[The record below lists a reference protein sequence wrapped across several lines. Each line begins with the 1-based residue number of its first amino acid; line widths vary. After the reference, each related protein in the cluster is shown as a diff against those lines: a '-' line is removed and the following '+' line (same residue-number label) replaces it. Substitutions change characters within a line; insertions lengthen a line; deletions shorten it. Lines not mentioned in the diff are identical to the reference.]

1 MNPDLAFKNI
11 VVVGLGLIGGSILQT
26 LKSQSYAGNTY
37 GIDSN
42 ASAISKAKEMSLIA
56 NKDQNIETDLQN
68 VLVIFSVPT
77 LSITKAIDD
86 LNLSTGDILYTDTCS
101 VKSSVLEDINRR
113 ESKFVNKFIP
123 SHPIAGSEKS
133 GLVASTSTLFDNRL
147 TIVCPHE
154 KNEEDDIKKIEA
166 FWNNLGSVTKR
177 LPAKNHDELFAKTS
191 HLPHV
196 ISYALMDSIFKDLS
210 DETFLYSGGSLESY
224 TRIASS
230 DPLMWKDIMIANE
243 KSIVES
249 IENFKESLDILLE
262 MIKKKDSHELI
273 NFFTDIKKSRDEL
286 LSDDK
291 N

>member
-42 ASAISKAKEMSLIA
+42 ASAISKAKEMSLIV

-286 LSDDK
+286 LSDGK

>member
-42 ASAISKAKEMSLIA
+42 ASAISKAKEMSLIV
-56 NKDQNIETDLQN
+56 NKDQNIETDLEN

-113 ESKFVNKFIP
+113 ESKFLNKFIP

-249 IENFKESLDILLE
+249 IENFKESLDSLLE

>member
-42 ASAISKAKEMSLIA
+42 ASAISKAKEMSLIV
-56 NKDQNIETDLQN
+56 NKDQNIETDLEN

-86 LNLSTGDILYTDTCS
+86 LNLSTEDILYTDTCS

-113 ESKFVNKFIP
+113 ESKFLNKFIP

-249 IENFKESLDILLE
+249 IENFKESLDSLLE

>member
-1 MNPDLAFKNI
+1 MNPDSAFKNI

-26 LKSQSYAGNTY
+26 LKSQSYPGNTY

-42 ASAISKAKEMSLIA
+42 SSAISKAKEMSLIV
-56 NKDQNIETDLQN
+56 NKDQNIETDLEN

-86 LNLSTGDILYTDTCS
+86 LNLSSEDILYTDTCS
-101 VKSSVLEDINRR
+101 VKSSVLKDINSRDP
-113 ESKFVNKFIP
+113 KFLNKFIL

-133 GLVASTSTLFDNRL
+133 GLVASTPSLFDKRL

-154 KNEEDDIKKIEA
+154 SNEEEDVKKIEA
-166 FWNNLGSVTKR
+166 FWNNLGSITKR
-177 LPAKNHDELFAKTS
+177 LPANNHDELFAKTS

-243 KSIVES
+243 ESIVES

-262 MIKKKDSHELI
+262 MIKKKDSQELI

-286 LSDDK
+286 LSDD
-291 N
+291 NN

>member
-1 MNPDLAFKNI
+1 LAFENI

-26 LKSQSYAGNTY
+26 LKSQSYTGNTY

-42 ASAISKAKEMSLIA
+42 ASAISKAKELSLIV
-56 NKDQNIETDLQN
+56 NKDQNIETDLEN

-77 LSITKAIDD
+77 LAITKAIDD
-86 LNLSTGDILYTDTCS
+86 LNLSTEDILYTDTCS
-101 VKSSVLEDINRR
+101 VKSSVLEDINSR
-113 ESKFVNKFIP
+113 ESKFLNKFIP

-249 IENFKESLDILLE
+249 IENFKESLDALLE

>member
-1 MNPDLAFKNI
+1 MNLDLAFENI
-11 VVVGLGLIGGSILQT
+11 LVVGLGLIGGSVLQT
-26 LKSQSYAGNTY
+26 LKSQSYPGNTY

-42 ASAISKAKEMSLIA
+42 PSAVSKAKEMGLIL
-56 NKDQNIETDLQN
+56 NKDQNIETDLEN
-68 VLVIFSVPT
+68 LLVIFSVPT

-86 LNLSTGDILYTDTCS
+86 LNLSTENVLYTDTCS
-101 VKSSVLEDINRR
+101 VKSSVLKDINSRD
-113 ESKFVNKFIP
+113 SKFLNKFIL

-133 GLVASTSTLFDNRL
+133 GLVASTPSLFDKRL

-154 KNEEDDIKKIEA
+154 RNEEEDVKKIEA

-177 LPAKNHDELFAKTS
+177 LPANNHDELFAKTS

-196 ISYALMDSIFKDLS
+196 ISYALMHSIFKDLS

-286 LSDDK
+286 LADEK

>member
-1 MNPDLAFKNI
+1 MNPDLAFENI

-26 LKSQSYAGNTY
+26 LKSQSYTGNTY

-42 ASAISKAKEMSLIA
+42 ASAISKAKELSLIV
-56 NKDQNIETDLQN
+56 NKDQNIETDLEN

-86 LNLSTGDILYTDTCS
+86 LNLSTEDILYTDTCS
-101 VKSSVLEDINRR
+101 VKSSVLEDINSR
-113 ESKFVNKFIP
+113 ESKFLNKFIP

-210 DETFLYSGGSLESY
+210 EEAFLYSGGSLESY

-249 IENFKESLDILLE
+249 IENFKESLDILLD
-262 MIKKKDSHELI
+262 MIKKKDSYELI
-273 NFFTDIKKSRDEL
+273 NFFTEIKKSRDEL

>member
-1 MNPDLAFKNI
+1 MNLNSAFENI
-11 VVVGLGLIGGSILQT
+11 LVVGLGLIGGSVLQT
-26 LKSQSYAGNTY
+26 LKSQSYPGNTY

-42 ASAISKAKEMSLIA
+42 SSAISKAKEMGLIL

-77 LSITKAIDD
+77 LSITKAIDN
-86 LNLSTGDILYTDTCS
+86 LNLSTEDVLYTDTCS
-101 VKSSVLEDINRR
+101 VKSSVLRDINSRDP
-113 ESKFVNKFIP
+113 KFLNKFIL

-133 GLVASTSTLFDNRL
+133 GLVASTPLLFDKRL

-154 KNEEDDIKKIEA
+154 KNEEDDIKKVEA

-177 LPAKNHDELFAKTS
+177 LAANNHDELFAKTS

-210 DETFLYSGGSLESY
+210 DEAFLYSGGSLESY

-243 KSIVES
+243 EFIVES

-262 MIKKKDSHELI
+262 IIKKKDSQELI
-273 NFFTDIKKSRDEL
+273 NFFTDIKKSRDKL

>member
-1 MNPDLAFKNI
+1 MNPDSAFKNI

-26 LKSQSYAGNTY
+26 LKSQSYPGNTY

-42 ASAISKAKEMSLIA
+42 SSAISKAKEMSLII
-56 NKDQNIETDLQN
+56 NKDQNIETDLEN

-86 LNLSTGDILYTDTCS
+86 LNLSSEDILYTDTCS
-101 VKSSVLEDINRR
+101 VKSSVLKDINSRDP
-113 ESKFVNKFIP
+113 KFLNKFIL

-133 GLVASTSTLFDNRL
+133 GLVASTPSLYDKRL

-154 KNEEDDIKKIEA
+154 RNEEDDIKKIEA

-177 LPAKNHDELFAKTS
+177 LPANNHDELFAKTS

-243 KSIVES
+243 KSIIES

-262 MIKKKDSHELI
+262 MIKKKDSQELI

-291 N
+291 H

>member
-42 ASAISKAKEMSLIA
+42 ASAISKAKEMSLIV
-56 NKDQNIETDLQN
+56 NKDQNIETDLEN

-113 ESKFVNKFIP
+113 ESKFLNKFILA
-123 SHPIAGSEKS
+123 HPIAGSEKS
-133 GLVASTSTLFDNRL
+133 GLVASTPSLFDNRL

>member
-1 MNPDLAFKNI
+1 MNSDSAFENI
-11 VVVGLGLIGGSILQT
+11 LVVGLGLIGGSVLQT
-26 LKSQSYAGNTY
+26 LKSQSYPGNTY
-37 GIDSN
+37 GFDSN
-42 ASAISKAKEMSLIA
+42 SSAISKAKEMGLIL

-77 LSITKAIDD
+77 LSITKAIDN
-86 LNLSTGDILYTDTCS
+86 LNLSTEDVLYTDTCS
-101 VKSSVLEDINRR
+101 VKSSVLKDINTRDP
-113 ESKFVNKFIP
+113 KFLNKFIL

-133 GLVASTSTLFDNRL
+133 GLVASTPLLFDNRL

-154 KNEEDDIKKIEA
+154 KNEEDDIKKVEA

-177 LPAKNHDELFAKTS
+177 LAANNHDELFAKTS

-210 DETFLYSGGSLESY
+210 DEAFLYSGGSLESY

-243 KSIVES
+243 ESIAES

-262 MIKKKDSHELI
+262 MIKKKDSQELI
-273 NFFTDIKKSRDEL
+273 NFFTDIKTSRDKL

>member
-1 MNPDLAFKNI
+1 MNPDLAFENI

-26 LKSQSYAGNTY
+26 LKSQSYTGNTY

-42 ASAISKAKEMSLIA
+42 ASAISKAKELSLIV
-56 NKDQNIETDLQN
+56 NKDQNIETDLEN

-77 LSITKAIDD
+77 LAITKAIDD
-86 LNLSTGDILYTDTCS
+86 LNLSTEDILYTDTCS
-101 VKSSVLEDINRR
+101 VKSSVLEDINSR
-113 ESKFVNKFIP
+113 ESKFLNKFIP

-147 TIVCPHE
+147 TIVCPHD

-249 IENFKESLDILLE
+249 IENFKESLDALLE

>member
-1 MNPDLAFKNI
+1 MNLDLAFENI
-11 VVVGLGLIGGSILQT
+11 LVVGLGLIGGSVLQT
-26 LKSQSYAGNTY
+26 LKSQSYPGNTY

-42 ASAISKAKEMSLIA
+42 SSAISKAKEMGLIL

-86 LNLSTGDILYTDTCS
+86 LNLSTEDVLYTDTCS
-101 VKSSVLEDINRR
+101 VKSSVLKDINSRDP
-113 ESKFVNKFIP
+113 KFLNKFIL

-133 GLVASTSTLFDNRL
+133 GLVASTSSLFDKRL

-154 KNEEDDIKKIEA
+154 RNEEEDVKKIEA

-177 LPAKNHDELFAKTS
+177 LPANNHDELFAKTS

-196 ISYALMDSIFKDLS
+196 ISYALMHSIFKDLS

-286 LSDDK
+286 LADEK

>member
-42 ASAISKAKEMSLIA
+42 ASAISKAKEMSLIV
-56 NKDQNIETDLQN
+56 NKDQNIETDLEN

-101 VKSSVLEDINRR
+101 VKSSVLEDISRR
-113 ESKFVNKFIP
+113 ESKFLNKFIP

>member
-1 MNPDLAFKNI
+1 MNPGMAFENI
-11 VVVGLGLIGGSILQT
+11 LVVGLGLIGGSVLQT
-26 LKSQSYAGNTY
+26 LKSQSYPGNTY

-42 ASAISKAKEMSLIA
+42 SSAISKAKEMGLIL
-56 NKDQNIETDLQN
+56 NKDQNIETVLQN

-86 LNLSTGDILYTDTCS
+86 LNLSTEDVLYTDTCS
-101 VKSSVLEDINRR
+101 VKSSVLKDINSRDP
-113 ESKFVNKFIP
+113 KFLNKFIL

-133 GLVASTSTLFDNRL
+133 GLVASTSSLFDKRL

-154 KNEEDDIKKIEA
+154 RNEEEDVKKIEA

-177 LPAKNHDELFAKTS
+177 LPANNHDELFAKTS

-196 ISYALMDSIFKDLS
+196 ISYALMHSIFKDLS

-286 LSDDK
+286 LADEK

>member
-1 MNPDLAFKNI
+1 MNPDSAFKNI

-26 LKSQSYAGNTY
+26 LKSQSYPGNTY

-42 ASAISKAKEMSLIA
+42 SSAISKAKEMSLIV
-56 NKDQNIETDLQN
+56 NKDQNIETDLEN

-86 LNLSTGDILYTDTCS
+86 LNLSSEDILYTDTCS
-101 VKSSVLEDINRR
+101 VKSSVLKDINSRDP
-113 ESKFVNKFIP
+113 KFLNKFIL

-133 GLVASTSTLFDNRL
+133 GLVASTPSLYDKRL

-154 KNEEDDIKKIEA
+154 RNEEDDIKKIEA

-177 LPAKNHDELFAKTS
+177 LPANNHDELFAKTS

-210 DETFLYSGGSLESY
+210 DETFLYSGGSLEGY

-243 KSIVES
+243 KSIIES

-262 MIKKKDSHELI
+262 MIKKKDSQELI

-291 N
+291 H

>member
-1 MNPDLAFKNI
+1 MNPDLAFENI

-26 LKSQSYAGNTY
+26 LKSQSYTGNTY

-42 ASAISKAKEMSLIA
+42 ASAISKAKELSLIV
-56 NKDQNIETDLQN
+56 NKDQNIETDLEN

-77 LSITKAIDD
+77 LAITKAIDD
-86 LNLSTGDILYTDTCS
+86 LNLSTEDILYTDTCS
-101 VKSSVLEDINRR
+101 VKSSVLEDINSR
-113 ESKFVNKFIP
+113 ESKFLNKFIA

-210 DETFLYSGGSLESY
+210 NETFLYSGGSLESY

-249 IENFKESLDILLE
+249 IENFKESLDALLE

>member
-1 MNPDLAFKNI
+1 MNPDLAFENI

-42 ASAISKAKEMSLIA
+42 ASAISKAKEMSLIV
-56 NKDQNIETDLQN
+56 NKDQNIETDLEN

-86 LNLSTGDILYTDTCS
+86 LNLSTEDILYTDTCS
-101 VKSSVLEDINRR
+101 VKSSVLEDINSR
-113 ESKFVNKFIP
+113 ESKFLNKFIP

-249 IENFKESLDILLE
+249 IENFKESLDSLLE

>member
-1 MNPDLAFKNI
+1 MNPDLAFENI

-26 LKSQSYAGNTY
+26 LKSQSFAGNTY
-37 GIDSN
+37 GIDSD
-42 ASAISKAKEMSLIA
+42 ALAISKAKEMSLIV
-56 NKDQNIETDLQN
+56 NKDQNIETDLEN

-86 LNLSTGDILYTDTCS
+86 LNLSTGDVLYTDTCS
-101 VKSSVLEDINRR
+101 VKSSVLEDINSR
-113 ESKFVNKFIP
+113 ESKFLNKFIP

-154 KNEEDDIKKIEA
+154 KNEEEDVKKIEA

-177 LPAKNHDELFAKTS
+177 LPANNHDELFAKTS

>member
-1 MNPDLAFKNI
+1 MNSDLAFENI
-11 VVVGLGLIGGSILQT
+11 LVVGLGLIGGSVLKT
-26 LKSQSYAGNTY
+26 LKSQSYPGNTY

-42 ASAISKAKEMSLIA
+42 SSAISKAKEMGLIL

-77 LSITKAIDD
+77 LSITKAIDN
-86 LNLSTGDILYTDTCS
+86 LNLSTEDVLYTDTCS
-101 VKSSVLEDINRR
+101 VKSSVLKDINTRDP
-113 ESKFVNKFIP
+113 KFLNKFIL

-133 GLVASTSTLFDNRL
+133 GLVASTPLLFDNRL

-154 KNEEDDIKKIEA
+154 KNEEDDIKKVEA

-177 LPAKNHDELFAKTS
+177 LAANNHDELFAKTS

-210 DETFLYSGGSLESY
+210 DEAFLYSGGSLESY

-243 KSIVES
+243 ESIVES

-262 MIKKKDSHELI
+262 MIKKKDSKELI
-273 NFFTDIKKSRDEL
+273 NFFTDIKKSRDKL

>member
-1 MNPDLAFKNI
+1 MNPDLAFENI

-42 ASAISKAKEMSLIA
+42 ASAISKAKEMSLIV

-154 KNEEDDIKKIEA
+154 KNEEEDVKKIEA

-177 LPAKNHDELFAKTS
+177 LPANNHDELFAKTS

>member
-1 MNPDLAFKNI
+1 MNSDSAFENI
-11 VVVGLGLIGGSILQT
+11 LVVGLGLIGGSVLQT
-26 LKSQSYAGNTY
+26 LKSQSYPGNTY

-42 ASAISKAKEMSLIA
+42 SSAISKAKEMGLIL

-77 LSITKAIDD
+77 LSITKAIDN
-86 LNLSTGDILYTDTCS
+86 LNLSTEDVLYTDTCS
-101 VKSSVLEDINRR
+101 VKSSVLKDINTRDP
-113 ESKFVNKFIP
+113 KFLNKFIL

-133 GLVASTSTLFDNRL
+133 GLVASTPLLFDNRL

-154 KNEEDDIKKIEA
+154 KNEEDDIKKVEA

-177 LPAKNHDELFAKTS
+177 LAANNHDELFAKTS

-210 DETFLYSGGSLESY
+210 DEAFLYSGGSLESY

-243 KSIVES
+243 ESIVES

-262 MIKKKDSHELI
+262 MIKKKDSQELI
-273 NFFTDIKKSRDEL
+273 NFFTDIKTSRDKL

>member
-1 MNPDLAFKNI
+1 MNSDSAFENI
-11 VVVGLGLIGGSILQT
+11 LVVGLGLIGGSVLQT
-26 LKSQSYAGNTY
+26 LKSQSYPRNTY

-42 ASAISKAKEMSLIA
+42 SSAISKAKEMGLIL

-86 LNLSTGDILYTDTCS
+86 LNLSTEDVLYTDTCS
-101 VKSSVLEDINRR
+101 VKSSVLKDINTRDP
-113 ESKFVNKFIP
+113 KFLNKFIL

-133 GLVASTSTLFDNRL
+133 GLVASAPSLFDKRL

-154 KNEEDDIKKIEA
+154 RNEEEDLKKIEA

-177 LPAKNHDELFAKTS
+177 LPANNHDELFAKTS

-210 DETFLYSGGSLESY
+210 DETFLYSGGSLEGY

-243 KSIVES
+243 ESIVES

-262 MIKKKDSHELI
+262 MIKKKDSKELI
-273 NFFTDIKKSRDEL
+273 NFFTDIKKSRDKL

>member
-42 ASAISKAKEMSLIA
+42 ASAISKAKEMSLIV
-56 NKDQNIETDLQN
+56 NKDQNIETDLEN

-154 KNEEDDIKKIEA
+154 KNEEDDVKKVEA

-177 LPAKNHDELFAKTS
+177 LAANNHDELFAKTS

-210 DETFLYSGGSLESY
+210 DEAFLYSGGSLESY

-286 LSDDK
+286 LADEK

>member
-1 MNPDLAFKNI
+1 MNPDLAFENI

-42 ASAISKAKEMSLIA
+42 ASAISKAKEMSLIV
-56 NKDQNIETDLQN
+56 NKDQNIETDLEN

-86 LNLSTGDILYTDTCS
+86 LNLSTEDILYTDTCS
-101 VKSSVLEDINRR
+101 VKSSVLEDINSR
-113 ESKFVNKFIP
+113 ESKFLNKFIP

>member
-1 MNPDLAFKNI
+1 MNSDSAFENI
-11 VVVGLGLIGGSILQT
+11 LVVGLGLIGGSVLQT
-26 LKSQSYAGNTY
+26 LKSQSYPGNTY

-42 ASAISKAKEMSLIA
+42 SSAISKAKEMGLIL

-77 LSITKAIDD
+77 LSITKAIDN
-86 LNLSTGDILYTDTCS
+86 LNLSTEDVLYTDTCS
-101 VKSSVLEDINRR
+101 VKSSVLKDINTRDP
-113 ESKFVNKFIP
+113 KFLNKFIL

-133 GLVASTSTLFDNRL
+133 GLVASTPLLFDNRL

-154 KNEEDDIKKIEA
+154 KNEEDDIKKVEA

-177 LPAKNHDELFAKTS
+177 LAANNHDELFAKTS

-210 DETFLYSGGSLESY
+210 DEAFLYSGGSLESY

-243 KSIVES
+243 ESIAES

-262 MIKKKDSHELI
+262 MIKKKDSQELI
-273 NFFTDIKKSRDEL
+273 NFFTDIKTSRDKL

>member
-1 MNPDLAFKNI
+1 MNLDLAFENI
-11 VVVGLGLIGGSILQT
+11 LVVGLGLIGGSVLQT
-26 LKSQSYAGNTY
+26 LKSQSYPGNTY

-42 ASAISKAKEMSLIA
+42 PSAVSKAKEMGLIL
-56 NKDQNIETDLQN
+56 NKDQNIETDLEN

-86 LNLSTGDILYTDTCS
+86 LNLSTEDVLYTDTCS
-101 VKSSVLEDINRR
+101 VKSSVLKDINSRDP
-113 ESKFVNKFIP
+113 KFLNKFIL

-133 GLVASTSTLFDNRL
+133 GLVASTSSLFDKRL

-154 KNEEDDIKKIEA
+154 RNEEEDVKKIEA

-177 LPAKNHDELFAKTS
+177 LPANNHDELFAKTS

-196 ISYALMDSIFKDLS
+196 ISYALMHSIFKDLS

-286 LSDDK
+286 LADEK

>member
-42 ASAISKAKEMSLIA
+42 ASAISKAKEMSLIV
-56 NKDQNIETDLQN
+56 NKDQNIETDLEN

-113 ESKFVNKFIP
+113 ESKFLNKFIP

-154 KNEEDDIKKIEA
+154 KNEEDDVKKIEA

-249 IENFKESLDILLE
+249 IENFKESLDALLE

>member
-1 MNPDLAFKNI
+1 MNSDSAFENI
-11 VVVGLGLIGGSILQT
+11 LVVGLGLIGGSVLQT
-26 LKSQSYAGNTY
+26 LKSQSYPGNTY

-42 ASAISKAKEMSLIA
+42 SSAISTAKEMGLIL

-86 LNLSTGDILYTDTCS
+86 LNLSTEDVLYTDTCS
-101 VKSSVLEDINRR
+101 VKSSVLKDINTRDP
-113 ESKFVNKFIP
+113 KFLNKFIL

-133 GLVASTSTLFDNRL
+133 GLVASTSSLFDKRL

-154 KNEEDDIKKIEA
+154 RNEEEDVKKIEA

-177 LPAKNHDELFAKTS
+177 LPANNHDELFAKTS

-196 ISYALMDSIFKDLS
+196 ISYALMHSIFKDLS

-262 MIKKKDSHELI
+262 MIKKKDSQELI
-273 NFFTDIKKSRDEL
+273 NFFTDIKKSRDKL

>member
-42 ASAISKAKEMSLIA
+42 ASAISKAKEMSLIV

-113 ESKFVNKFIP
+113 ESKFLNKFIP

>member
-1 MNPDLAFKNI
+1 MNPDLAFENI

-26 LKSQSYAGNTY
+26 LKSQSYTGNTY

-42 ASAISKAKEMSLIA
+42 ASAISKAKELSLIV
-56 NKDQNIETDLQN
+56 NKDQNIETDLEN

-77 LSITKAIDD
+77 LAITKAIDD
-86 LNLSTGDILYTDTCS
+86 LNLSTEDILYTDTCS
-101 VKSSVLEDINRR
+101 VKSSVLEDINSR
-113 ESKFVNKFIP
+113 ESKFLNKFIP

-154 KNEEDDIKKIEA
+154 KNEEEDVKKIEA

-177 LPAKNHDELFAKTS
+177 LPANNHDELFAKTS

-262 MIKKKDSHELI
+262 MIKKKDSQELI

>member
-1 MNPDLAFKNI
+1 MNSDSAFENI
-11 VVVGLGLIGGSILQT
+11 LVVGLGLIGGSVLQT
-26 LKSQSYAGNTY
+26 LKSQSYPGNTY

-42 ASAISKAKEMSLIA
+42 SSAISKAKEMGLIL
-56 NKDQNIETDLQN
+56 NKDQNIERDLQN

-77 LSITKAIDD
+77 LSITKAIDN
-86 LNLSTGDILYTDTCS
+86 LNLSTEDVLYTDTCS
-101 VKSSVLEDINRR
+101 VKSSVLKDINTR
-113 ESKFVNKFIP
+113 EPKFLNKFIL

-133 GLVASTSTLFDNRL
+133 GLVASTPLLFDNRL

-154 KNEEDDIKKIEA
+154 KNEEYDIKKVEA

-177 LPAKNHDELFAKTS
+177 LAANNHDELFAKTS

-210 DETFLYSGGSLESY
+210 DEAFLYSGGSLESY

-243 KSIVES
+243 ESIVES

-262 MIKKKDSHELI
+262 MIKKKDSQELI
-273 NFFTDIKKSRDEL
+273 NFFTDIKTSRDKL

>member
-42 ASAISKAKEMSLIA
+42 ASAISKAKEMSLIV

>member
-1 MNPDLAFKNI
+1 MNLDLAFENI
-11 VVVGLGLIGGSILQT
+11 LVVGLGLIGGSVLQT
-26 LKSQSYAGNTY
+26 LKAQSYPGNTY

-42 ASAISKAKEMSLIA
+42 PSAVSKAKEMGLIL

-86 LNLSTGDILYTDTCS
+86 LNLSTENVLYTDTCS
-101 VKSSVLEDINRR
+101 VKSSVLKDINSRD
-113 ESKFVNKFIP
+113 SKFLNKFIP

-133 GLVASTSTLFDNRL
+133 GLVASTPSLFDKRL

-154 KNEEDDIKKIEA
+154 NNQEDDVKKIEA

-177 LPAKNHDELFAKTS
+177 LPANNHDELFAKTS

-196 ISYALMDSIFKDLS
+196 ISYALMDSIFKGLS

-249 IENFKESLDILLE
+249 IESFKESLDILLE

>member
-1 MNPDLAFKNI
+1 MNSDLAFENI
-11 VVVGLGLIGGSILQT
+11 LVVGLGLIGGSVLKT
-26 LKSQSYAGNTY
+26 LKSQSYPGNTY

-42 ASAISKAKEMSLIA
+42 SSAISKAKEMGLIL
-56 NKDQNIETDLQN
+56 NKDQNIETDIQN

-86 LNLSTGDILYTDTCS
+86 LNLLTEDVLYTDTCS
-101 VKSSVLEDINRR
+101 VKSSVLKDINTRDP
-113 ESKFVNKFIP
+113 KFLNKFIL

-133 GLVASTSTLFDNRL
+133 GLVASTPLLFDNRL

-154 KNEEDDIKKIEA
+154 KNEEDDIKKVEA

-177 LPAKNHDELFAKTS
+177 LAANNHDELFAKTS

-210 DETFLYSGGSLESY
+210 DEAFLYSGGSLESY

-243 KSIVES
+243 ESIVES

-262 MIKKKDSHELI
+262 MIKKKDSKELI
-273 NFFTDIKKSRDEL
+273 NFFTDIKKSRDKL

>member
-1 MNPDLAFKNI
+1 VNSDSAFENI
-11 VVVGLGLIGGSILQT
+11 LVVGLGLIGGSVLQT
-26 LKSQSYAGNTY
+26 LKSQSYPGNTY

-42 ASAISKAKEMSLIA
+42 SSAISKAKEMGLIL
-56 NKDQNIETDLQN
+56 NKDQNIERDLQN

-77 LSITKAIDD
+77 LSITKAIDN
-86 LNLSTGDILYTDTCS
+86 LNLSTEDVLYTDTCS
-101 VKSSVLEDINRR
+101 VKSSVLKDINTR
-113 ESKFVNKFIP
+113 EPKFLNKFIL

-133 GLVASTSTLFDNRL
+133 GLVASTPLLFDNRL

-154 KNEEDDIKKIEA
+154 KNEEDDIKKVEA

-177 LPAKNHDELFAKTS
+177 LAANNHDELFAKTS

-210 DETFLYSGGSLESY
+210 DEAFLYSGGSLESY

-243 KSIVES
+243 ESIVES

-262 MIKKKDSHELI
+262 MIKKKDSQELI
-273 NFFTDIKKSRDEL
+273 NFFTDIKTSRDKL